1 MCKRVIFV
9 VDNLFLQDENKS
21 EERFLKKL
29 AGGVALMF
37 LPQIARPKKEKGF
50 VEHRCCSVTMQN
62 FFYAIRQR
70 SI

>member
-9 VDNLFLQDENKS
+9 VDSLFLQDENKS

-37 LPQIARPKKEKGF
+37 FAADRSTEKRKRLCGASMLLGNDAKF
-50 VEHRCCSVTMQN
+50 LLRD
-62 FFYAIRQR
+62 
-70 SI
+70 